1 MTIKEEL
8 ANKLNINLE
17 RFEEDIR
24 ERDQRGG
31 IGLRFY
37 LDSYL
42 AIVKHITK
50 LEEDMTYVTDKVS
63 TPVVQ
68 PAGESISSPV
78 EERPEP
84 TPVVVDGAKEDKV
97 VSKGSI

>member
-8 ANKLNINLE
+8 SKKLNINLD

-24 ERDQRGG
+24 EKDTRGG

-50 LEEDMTYVTDKVS
+50 IEEDLSYVIDKIGQ
-63 TPVVQ
+63 TVVQ
-68 PAGESISSPV
+68 PVTHHVSSKV
-78 EERPEP
+78 EERPEY
-84 TPVVVDGAKEDKV
+84 TPDVGDKSGGDKV
-97 VSKGSI
+97 VSKGTV